1 MAMPKVGPTHSVS
14 VAAAVVDGSRRLLA
28 IRRRDNGRWEPPG
41 GVLELDET
49 IGEGLVR
56 EVLEETGLTVEPEA
70 LTGVYKNMRRGIVAL
85 VFRCRVVDGQ
95 VGVSAEATKVA
106 WLSAEEVAERM
117 DEAYAMRLL
126 DALRPGPPAVRAHDG
141 LVLLPT

>member
-1 MAMPKVGPTHSVS
+1 MPKVGPTHSVS
-14 VAAAVVDGSRRLLA
+14 VAAAVVDWSGRLLA

-95 VGVSAEATKVA
+95 VGVSAEAAKVA

-126 DALRPGPPAVRAHDG
+126 DALRTGPPAVRAHDG

>member
-1 MAMPKVGPTHSVS
+1 
-14 VAAAVVDGSRRLLA
+14 
-28 IRRRDNGRWEPPG
+28 
-41 GVLELDET
+41 
-49 IGEGLVR
+49 
-56 EVLEETGLTVEPEA
+56 
-70 LTGVYKNMRRGIVAL
+70 MRRGIVAL

-141 LVLLPT
+141 LVLLPNVI

>member
-1 MAMPKVGPTHSVS
+1 MD
-14 VAAAVVDGSRRLLA
+14 VADGLGRETLA
-28 IRRRDNGRWEPPG
+28 IMSEPPG
-41 GVLELDET
+41 GVLELEET
-49 IGEGLVR
+49 IGEGLIR

-70 LTGVYKNMRRGIVAL
+70 LAGVYKNMRRGIVAL

-95 VGVSAEATKVA
+95 VGVSAEAAKVA

-117 DEAYAMRLL
+117 DEAYATRLL

>member
-1 MAMPKVGPTHSVS
+1 MLSDPNPILYRK
-14 VAAAVVDGSRRLLA
+14 L
-28 IRRRDNGRWEPPG
+28 RRRP
-41 GVLELDET
+41 
-49 IGEGLVR
+49 LVR

-95 VGVSAEATKVA
+95 VGASAEAAKVA
-106 WLSAEEVAERM
+106 WLSAEEVAQRM

>member
-1 MAMPKVGPTHSVS
+1 MAMPQVGPTHSVS
-14 VAAAVVDGSRRLLA
+14 VAAAVVDVSGRLLA

-41 GVLELDET
+41 GVLELGET

-95 VGVSAEATKVA
+95 VGVSAEAAKVA

-117 DEAYAMRLL
+117 DEAYAMRLF

>member
-1 MAMPKVGPTHSVS
+1 MAMPQVGPTHSVS
-14 VAAAVVDGSRRLLA
+14 VAAAVVDGSGRLLA

-56 EVLEETGLTVEPEA
+56 EVLEETGLIVEPEA

-95 VGVSAEATKVA
+95 VGASAEVA
-106 WLSAEEVAERM
+106 WLSAEEVAQRM

-141 LVLLPT
+141 LALLPT